1 MVHILIRRGSPITIV
16 DKSFRSWNNDN
27 RHVIEALIKAGS
39 WWINGSTNHGGV
51 PNTPPS
57 PRCLKPMPALL
68 SPPTALS
75 KNQIVHR
82 SIVKFSPNPN
92 SQECCAWE
100 KRAWISGYGLSEVC
114 CGKDIY
120 HLWNSGLFCSGV
132 DLCQWP
138 YAPWPNKVKVLPSFL
153 KLDLP
158 KRLKTYGTV
167 WYSIEKVYYSWNK

>member
-82 SIVKFSPNPN
+82 SIVKFPPTQIRRNAVLEKKERE
-92 SQECCAWE
+92 SQDMGLAKFVVGKTYTTCGTPDYFAPELISASGHTHLGLIKWRCC
-100 KRAWISGYGLSEVC
+100 
-114 CGKDIY
+114 
-120 HLWNSGLFCSGV
+120 
-132 DLCQWP
+132 
-138 YAPWPNKVKVLPSFL
+138 LPS
-153 KLDLP
+153 
-158 KRLKTYGTV
+158 
-167 WYSIEKVYYSWNK
+167 WS